1 MVNLWLYFE
10 ANKILCGMCD
20 KAHHT
25 RNGMGQLWVEQ
36 VDSGGGVRMGVWNG
50 GGMLLGGW
58 EWEQVHGEKD

>member
-1 MVNLWLYFE
+1 
-10 ANKILCGMCD
+10 MCD

-36 VDSGGGVRMGVWNG
+36 VDSGGGVRMGGWNG

-58 EWEQVHGEKD
+58 KWEHVQGEKD